1 MNGFKF
7 LNKRSSD
14 FGLRIEEGISFDSP
28 ELDFDFHEIK
38 GRDGDVVLY
47 NNRLKSVNK
56 SLPVVFFPQKNK
68 SLDEQITEVSS
79 WLKGHVGYSELEI
92 DSDNNYI
99 YLAMYHE
106 QYSIEKF
113 LKHYGR
119 AVLNFKIMPVKFLKS
134 SMNET
139 TLGSSINNPTSR
151 TAKPKLI
158 IKGSGNITVK
168 IGSSELTLKNVDGGV
183 IVDSQAQTITD
194 LTGKRSQFNK
204 MTSYPFIQI
213 KPGHN
218 TVLKTG
224 TITSVSIVPRFEVI
238 AT

>member
-1 MNGFKF
+1 MGLAYFEYKG
-7 LNKRSSD
+7 KKSID
-14 FGLRIEEGISFDSP
+14 FGIMISEELKHESPGYDVEFIKIDGVDGEYAMKDATLKNYSKNFPIILEDTSQGVINSISD
-28 ELDFDFHEIK
+28 
-38 GRDGDVVLY
+38 
-47 NNRLKSVNK
+47 
-56 SLPVVFFPQKNK
+56 
-68 SLDEQITEVSS
+68 
-79 WLKGHVGYSELEI
+79 WLKGTIAWYELTLSY
-92 DSDNNYI
+92 DPNYI
-99 YLAMYHE
+99 YIAMFNDEY
-106 QYSIEKF
+106 QLGNNSIDYEKSILPF
-113 LKHYGR
+113 TCKPLKY
-119 AVLNFKIMPVKFLKS
+119 LKS